1 MDSQLMRVERGAW
14 LLQLLWSLSAAA
26 HTHAHASAL
35 PTERTDEQTAALVR
49 SLHAISTLAMAA
61 AAYDLNQ
68 SPLVVRL
75 RT

>member
-1 MDSQLMRVERGAW
+1 MRVERGAW

-26 HTHAHASAL
+26 RTHAHASAL
-35 PTERTDEQTAALVR
+35 PTELDEQTDALVR